1 MKMIIFPL
9 IVLAS
14 CLSLPSFVEA
24 KGRDEKCNCGSKCGC
39 GGGNKS
45 EDCNCHNKC
54 DCRDG
59 KALSMSSL
67 PESPLEAVEAGDEI
81 VDEADSAS

>member
-14 CLSLPSFVEA
+14 CLAMPSFAQA
-24 KGRDEKCNCGSKCGC
+24 KGRDEKCNCGSKCACDGS
-39 GGGNKS
+39 NQS
-45 EDCNCHNKC
+45 EDCNCHSKC

-59 KALSMSSL
+59 KKISMSSL
-67 PESPLEAVEAGDEI
+67 PGNPLEDDQIDDEPFAT
-81 VDEADSAS
+81 EG